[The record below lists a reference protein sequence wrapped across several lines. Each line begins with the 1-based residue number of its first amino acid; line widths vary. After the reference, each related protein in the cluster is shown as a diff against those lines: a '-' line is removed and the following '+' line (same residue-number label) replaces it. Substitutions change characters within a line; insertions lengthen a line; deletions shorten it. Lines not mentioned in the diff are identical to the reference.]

1 MGNLAE
7 QVLGNEDGC
16 EMYQLTS
23 CKEPGNFVLVE
34 RYADKAALQAHG
46 ETEHFKNSG
55 GALVA
60 CLDGAP
66 QLEFLRDHAPEE
78 YRESMIENV
87 PRHRDIAA
95 ASQEHGG

>member
-1 MGNLAE
+1 MAKITVIARFKIADGKVDEFKTVMGNLAE

-66 QLEFLRDHAPEE
+66 QLEFLRD
-78 YRESMIENV
+78 V
-87 PRHRDIAA
+87 
-95 ASQEHGG
+95 